1 MGTDEAIP
9 LKSEI
14 AAPSCTRARNDSD
27 VCWLEGPR
35 SPVYLLGIEHP
46 CSGLS
51 SAGYSGPA
59 KFFGF
64 SSRTAF
70 TERPTEISGE

>member
-9 LKSEI
+9 LKRV

-51 SAGYSGPA
+51 SAGYSDQPN
-59 KFFGF
+59 FWFL
-64 SSRTAF
+64 
-70 TERPTEISGE
+70 ISNGLY